1 MSKDADKKKQ
11 IPINKYSIYELKSE
25 IDQSIVSHLEKKEFI
40 ENHTN
45 SNLKIVVGLITLTC
59 TAVAYFYPKPFP
71 LNYNAILFSVIGYGI
86 FSTIYWYLDK
96 HYIKNTFYCGINS
109 SYCSK
114 LRAKKHHVIKE
125 IRMNSEIKD
134 RSVIYNLWF
143 EFVTVEGGKVF
154 KSAISQIDCTEVCDE
169 MGYVHRDIVAKK
181 FDDILNK
188 EMVKIE

>member
-25 IDQSIVSHLEKKEFI
+25 IDQSIIAHLEKEDFI

-96 HYIKNTFYCGINS
+96 HYIKNTFFFFFFAHQGNPS
-109 SYCSK
+109 SGWQ
-114 LRAKKHHVIKE
+114 HQGH
-125 IRMNSEIKD
+125 
-134 RSVIYNLWF
+134 
-143 EFVTVEGGKVF
+143 
-154 KSAISQIDCTEVCDE
+154 
-169 MGYVHRDIVAKK
+169 
-181 FDDILNK
+181 ILNRLNIAVGA
-188 EMVKIE
+188 EFDGHVFHFQHTVPPYLLCWP